1 MINEWGQ
8 NYKKKYIYSL
18 YSIENLIIKS
28 LETNQNKR
36 ALIER

>member
-8 NYKKKYIYSL
+8 NYKKKIYAL